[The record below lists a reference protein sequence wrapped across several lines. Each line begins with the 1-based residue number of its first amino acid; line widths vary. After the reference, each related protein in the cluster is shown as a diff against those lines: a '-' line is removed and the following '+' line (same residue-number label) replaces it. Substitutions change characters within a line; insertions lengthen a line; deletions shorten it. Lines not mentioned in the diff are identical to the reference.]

1 MTNKTNTGSESP
13 LLKIRDSHPKLFRQ
27 IAESQQKAMQYA
39 NSRIAQLKDQGKIRF
54 TDDTDREVMFYHKD
68 DMATILAHESV
79 LLLAYELQNGK
90 RVPVA
95 KPVPLFRWWC
105 AQADRRQY
113 TEKVF
118 LPFRPGGQAIGLPDG
133 ALNLFKGFATK
144 TAFGGDYSKFKE
156 HVDHNLA
163 GGDVELSEWMWDF
176 MSDIFQN
183 PTKRPPVMLI
193 LRGSKGSG
201 KSTFS
206 NVLARLIG
214 EQYCP
219 VIDSAQGLTGR
230 FAGQT
235 FSRAMLLVIEEAYFA
250 GDLASEA
257 RLKSLVTSPRLPV
270 EEKHGATTMQAAHF
284 RMVMTANAEH
294 VIPSG
299 PGERRF
305 VVADV
310 ADHRKGD
317 SEFFADMWKELEAG
331 GFKTLLLDLLKRDLT
346 KRDWS
351 KPPKSAGL
359 ADQVRLSLRAEE
371 RWWSSILT
379 TGVVPY
385 IHPPEGAATDAD
397 AGWDLDSPF
406 AVERAHLLAS
416 MQQAAG
422 RTYGGPASPEGLGR
436 FLRKALAGEA
446 LESIKVTV
454 PFRGRVNCYRLPS
467 RREALAAMMKAYPGL
482 ELVPEGHALDLDA
495 DAETPA
501 AMPPVTGPADVYD
514 LATHRAANA
523 SSLPI

>member
-1 MTNKTNTGSESP
+1 MTYNNNTGIESP
-13 LLKIRDSHPKLFRQ
+13 LLKIRDSHPKLFRE
-27 IAESQQKAMQYA
+27 IAGSQQKAMQYA
-39 NSRIAQLKDQGKIRF
+39 NGRIAQLKDHGKVRF
-54 TDDTDREVMFYHKD
+54 IDETDRDVMLYHKD
-68 DMATILAHESV
+68 DMATIMAHESV

-95 KPVPLFRWWC
+95 KSVPLFRWWC
-105 AQADRRQY
+105 AQSDRRQY

-118 LPFRPGGQAIGLPDG
+118 LPFRPGGQALGLPDG
-133 ALNLFKGFATK
+133 ALNLFKGFTTK

-156 HVDHNLA
+156 HVNQNLA
-163 GGDVELSEWMWDF
+163 GGNVELSEWMWDF
-176 MSDIFQN
+176 MADIFLN

-235 FSRAMLLVIEEAYFA
+235 FSRAMLLVVEEAYFA

-270 EEKHGATTMQAAHF
+270 EEKHGATTMQPAYF
-284 RMVMTANAEH
+284 RICMTANAEH
-294 VIPSG
+294 VVPSG

-305 VVADV
+305 AVADV

-351 KPPKSAGL
+351 KPPVTRGL
-359 ADQVRLSLRAEE
+359 ADQVRLSLKPDE

-379 TGVVPY
+379 TGVIPFT
-385 IHPPEGAATDAD
+385 HAPAGTAEGADAE
-397 AGWDLDSPF
+397 WNLDSPF
-406 AVERAHLLAS
+406 TVERAHLLAS
-416 MQQAAG
+416 LQQAAG
-422 RTYGGPASPEGLGR
+422 RTFGGPTSPEGLGR

-454 PFRGRVNCYRLPS
+454 PFRGRVNCYRLPP
-467 RREALAAMMKAYPGL
+467 RREALALMMKAHPGL
-482 ELVPEGHALDLDA
+482 ELVPEAEAFDAEA
-495 DAETPA
+495 DAPA
-501 AMPPVTGPADVYD
+501 AKPPVIGPADVYD
-514 LATHRAANA
+514 LVAHRAANA
-523 SSLPI
+523 VSLPI